1 MSQVS
6 KTPQRSTKSLIIRF
20 VLLLVPSTLFMLL
33 LNGSTL
39 SWDKFFFRY
48 LPFWVFTGI
57 LYVLVM
63 KQIEARKG

>member
-6 KTPQRSTKSLIIRF
+6 KTPQSSTKSLIIRF
-20 VLLLVPSTLFMLL
+20 VLLFLSTTLSMLL
-33 LNGSTL
+33 LNGQTFT
-39 SWDKFFFRY
+39 WDKFFFRY

-63 KQIEARKG
+63 KRIEARKG

>member
-33 LNGSTL
+33 LNGPTL

-48 LPFWVFTGI
+48 LPFLVFAGI

-63 KQIEARKG
+63 KQIEARKA

>member
-6 KTPQRSTKSLIIRF
+6 KTPQSSTKSLIIRL
-20 VLLLVPSTLFMLL
+20 VLMLFSTSVILPLLDGKV
-33 LNGSTL
+33 L

-48 LPFWVFTGI
+48 LPFWVFAGI
-57 LYVLVM
+57 LYILIM